1 MPTDEPARRRESL
14 VDLATRWARS
24 LELDPASARIV
35 DDGWDFAV
43 LLVDAVWTGSPERA
57 PVAPG
62 RQPWVF
68 RFPRRPEI
76 ADALEI
82 ELRALPVL
90 HRYLP
95 VAVPRPA
102 VVGLLDDGEHRFAG
116 YPALPGE
123 PLAADLVTGGRGGL
137 VVSQLAGFL
146 AALHRVPTREVVA
159 AGLSRST
166 VAEWRERLAG
176 VVERAGAVLGQ
187 AGVTLPSRSVDRW
200 LAAIADDG
208 CWPDALTVIHGDLG
222 TEHVLADYDRGVLT
236 GVIDWTDARI
246 GDPAMDFADLLRRL
260 GRPATD
266 AILDRYADAVDP
278 PPEEPFVRRIEL
290 YVDLMPLYGA
300 LHGADT
306 GQPRY
311 VDEAAR
317 ELAAARRSRADAG

>member
-1 MPTDEPARRRESL
+1 MPTDEPAHRRESL

-24 LELDPASARIV
+24 LDLDPASARIV
-35 DDGWDFAV
+35 DDGWDFVV
-43 LLVDAVWTGSPERA
+43 LLVDAIWTGSAERA

-68 RFPRRPEI
+68 RFPRRPEV
-76 ADALEI
+76 ADALET
-82 ELRALPVL
+82 ELRVLPLL
-90 HRYLP
+90 HRHLP

-123 PLAADLVTGGRGGL
+123 PLAADLITGARGGL
-137 VVSQLAGFL
+137 VVSQLAGIL
-146 AALHRVPTREVVA
+146 AALHRVSAREAVA
-159 AGLSRST
+159 AGLRRST
-166 VAEWRERLAG
+166 GAEWRERLVG
-176 VVERAGAVLGQ
+176 VVERAGTVLGR
-187 AGVTLPSRSVDRW
+187 AGVSLPSRDVDRW
-200 LAAIADDG
+200 LATIADDR
-208 CWPDALTVIHGDLG
+208 CWPDPLTVIHGDLG
-222 TEHVLADYDRGVLT
+222 TEHVLADPDRGVLT

-260 GRPATD
+260 GRPATE

-278 PPEEPFVRRIEL
+278 APAAPFVDRIEL

-306 GQPRY
+306 GQPGY

-317 ELAAARRSRADAG
+317 ALARRSRADAG